1 MAQTS
6 SSETP
11 ETTPTVPHR
20 RGAVLFVFV
29 TVLLDIM
36 ALGMV
41 APILPA
47 LVRQFVS
54 GNTSE
59 AAVIYGV
66 FNAIFAL
73 MQFFC
78 SPLVGSLSDRFGR
91 RPLILASNVGLGLSY
106 AAMAWAPSLIFLFIG
121 RVVSG
126 VTGASFAIAS
136 AYVADTT
143 PQEKRATAYGLL
155 GAAFGLG
162 LVLGPGIGGM
172 LGSYDIRL
180 PLYVAAGFSLANAGY
195 GLLVLPESLPRDL
208 RVDFSWRR
216 ANPIGA
222 LVLLRR
228 HPELSGLAGVSF
240 ISTLAQVSLPS
251 TIVLY
256 ATYRY
261 GWTLRTLGV
270 TLTLVGVALVLAQVF
285 AVPRAIKWLG
295 NRKSIIAGLLFGA
308 LGMIVAGLAPTGDI
322 LWLGIP
328 ILALWGIF
336 GAAAASLMTRHVSAA
351 EQGQLQGATSSL
363 TGISELVGPLIFP
376 FVFAWF
382 VRPGQPV
389 ALSGAPFLLASALLV
404 LGAVWAWWATRPEAD
419 PLAADD

>member
-1 MAQTS
+1 MTAAPQTQAPPS
-6 SSETP
+6 
-11 ETTPTVPHR
+11 PHR
-20 RGAVLFVFV
+20 RGAVLFIFV

-41 APILPA
+41 APILPG
-47 LVRQFVS
+47 LVRQFVA
-54 GNTSE
+54 GNTSQ

-66 FNAIFAL
+66 FNAVFAL

-78 SPLVGSLSDRFGR
+78 SPLIGCLSDRFGR
-91 RPLILASNVGLGLSY
+91 RPLILASNIGLGLSY
-106 AAMAWAPSLIFLFIG
+106 AAMAWAPDLIWLFVG

-126 VTGASFAIAS
+126 VTGASFAIAG

-143 PQEKRATAYGLL
+143 PEDKRAGAFGLL
-155 GAAFGLG
+155 GAAFGVG

-172 LGSYDIRL
+172 LGSYGVRL
-180 PLYVAAGFSLANAGY
+180 PLYVAAAFSLANALY
-195 GLLVLPESLPRDL
+195 GLIVLPESLPRAL
-208 RVDFSWRR
+208 RLDFSWRR

-240 ISTLAQVSLPS
+240 VSTLAQVSLPS

-261 GWTLRTLGV
+261 GWTLKTLGI
-270 TLTLVGVALVLAQVF
+270 TLTLVGVALVLAQVIV
-285 AVPRAIKWLG
+285 VPRAIKWLG
-295 NRKSIIAGLLFGA
+295 SRRAIVTGLAFGA
-308 LGMIVAGLAPTGDI
+308 IGMTVAGLAPTGDI

-336 GAAAASLMTRHVSAA
+336 GAAAQSLMTRHVTAG

-382 VRPGQPV
+382 VRPGQPM
-389 ALSGAPFLLASALLV
+389 ALSGAPFILAAVLLLLAA
-404 LGAVWAWWATRPEAD
+404 GWAWWATRPEAD
-419 PLAADD
+419 PLASDD

>member
-1 MAQTS
+1 
-6 SSETP
+6 
-11 ETTPTVPHR
+11 
-20 RGAVLFVFV
+20 VLFIFI

-41 APILPA
+41 APILPS
-47 LVRQFVS
+47 LVRQFVE
-54 GNTSE
+54 GNTSQ

-78 SPLVGSLSDRFGR
+78 SPLIGSLSDRFGR
-91 RPLILASNVGLGLSY
+91 RPMILASNIGLGLSY
-106 AAMAWAPSLIFLFIG
+106 AAMASAPDLIWLFVG

-143 PQEKRATAYGLL
+143 EEDKRGAAYGLL

-162 LVLGPGIGGM
+162 LVLGPGIGGL
-172 LGSYDIRL
+172 LGSYGVRL
-180 PLYVAAGFSLANAGY
+180 PLYVAAGFSLANALY
-195 GLLVLPESLPRDL
+195 GFVALPESLPKSL
-208 RVDFSWRR
+208 RVNFSWKR
-216 ANPIGA
+216 ANPVGA

-228 HPELSGLAGVSF
+228 HPELFGLAGVSF
-240 ISTLAQVSLPS
+240 VSTLAQVSLPS

-256 ATYRY
+256 ASYRY
-261 GWTLRTLGV
+261 GWTLQTLGV
-270 TLTLVGVALVLAQVF
+270 TLTLVGIALVVAQVLI
-285 AVPRAIKWLG
+285 VPRAIKILG
-295 NRKSIIAGLLFGA
+295 NRNSIIAGLLFGA
-308 LGMIVAGLAPTGDI
+308 TGMVIAGLAPTGQY

-328 ILALWGIF
+328 VLALWGMF
-336 GAAAASLMTRHVSAA
+336 GAAATALMTKHVSAA

-382 VRPGQPV
+382 VRPHQPI
-389 ALSGAPFLLASALLV
+389 ALSGAPFLLAAIILV
-404 LGAVWAWWATRPEAD
+404 IGAVWAWWVTRPESD
-419 PLAADD
+419 PLASED